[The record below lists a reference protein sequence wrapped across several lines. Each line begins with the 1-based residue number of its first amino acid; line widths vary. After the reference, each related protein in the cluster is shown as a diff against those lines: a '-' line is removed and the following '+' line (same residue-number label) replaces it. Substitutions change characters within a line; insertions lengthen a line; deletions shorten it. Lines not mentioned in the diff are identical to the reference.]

1 MINTVSQTIQSQFIG
16 LNKNFRGHLQSDFL
30 SQSNAI
36 WSFGVGGAGEGEGVE
51 LKKTN
56 DLE

>member
-36 WSFGVGGAGEGEGVE
+36 SKFWCWWCRGRGGGGV
-51 LKKTN
+51 KKN
-56 DLE
+56 E